1 MRPEDRDLTVQ
12 KLLTKDRYDFNDLLD
27 IMAILRLPGGCM
39 WDAEQTHKSIRD
51 AMIEETYEVIE
62 AIDNDDPVLLREELG
77 DALFQIV
84 FHARIEEEAERFEIG
99 DVIHDVS
106 AKMIHRHPHVFGS
119 VTVNS
124 TENVLENW
132 EKIKTEEKKRETLL
146 SRLEAVPPF
155 LPALMRA
162 SKIIKKTEFF
172 FGETDRNAAW
182 DAAQR
187 SLTALRNA
195 SEEEA
200 SRLVGEYLYDSVA
213 LSRKLSVSA
222 EEALTGEINRRIG
235 LIGVAESLANGT
247 PLEDLTREER
257 DLLRKR
263 LDEIDSR
270 NDTANKE

>member
-1 MRPEDRDLTVQ
+1 MKPEDRDLTV
-12 KLLTKDRYDFNDLLD
+12 KALLSKSRYDFQDLLD

-51 AMIEETYEVIE
+51 PMIEETYEVIE
-62 AIDNDDPVLLREELG
+62 AIDNEDPVLLREELG

-99 DVIHDVS
+99 DVINDVS

-119 VTVNS
+119 VMVNS

-132 EKIKTEEKKRETLL
+132 EKIKTEEKKRETLV
-146 SRLEAVPPF
+146 SRLEAVPPQ

-172 FGETDRNAAW
+172 FGEADREAAL

-187 SLTALRNA
+187 SLDAIRGA

-200 SRLVGEYLYDSVA
+200 QTLVGAFLYDAVA

-222 EEALTGEINRRIG
+222 EEALTKTVNQKIT
-235 LIGVAESLANGT
+235 LVGVAESLANGT
-247 PLEDLTREER
+247 PLEDLSREER

-263 LDEIDSR
+263 LEQIDSEA
-270 NDTANKE
+270 DLSKKE

>member
-1 MRPEDRDLTVQ
+1 MYV
-12 KLLTKDRYDFNDLLD
+12 
-27 IMAILRLPGGCM
+27 
-39 WDAEQTHKSIRD
+39 DAEQTHKSIRD

-146 SRLEAVPPF
+146 SRLEAVPPL

-172 FGETDRNAAW
+172 FGEADRETAL
-182 DAAQR
+182 DTAQR

-222 EEALTGEINRRIG
+222 EEALTGEINRRIA

-247 PLEDLTREER
+247 PLEDLSKEER